1 MISSDESRKSP
12 LMNRPA
18 CQIIGV
24 ILALTMI
31 PAIAAEPDAESELR
45 ELDQATQNLKQE
57 MLDLEAELTD
67 LEQDINYPAPRRW
80 TVFFTMDPAMTDF
93 TLDAVELSVDGT
105 VVTRH
110 RYSAQERAALADEG
124 AQKLFVAGLD
134 PGPHRVRVRFDGE
147 MDSQPYRREQR
158 FTVDKPEG
166 PRLLELRLAP
176 EVSVDNAGRNNGGP
190 GLLAR
195 SYDDL
200 P

>member
-1 MISSDESRKSP
+1 MTSSEESRKSAF
-12 LMNRPA
+12 MNLPARPF
-18 CQIIGV
+18 IGV
-24 ILALTMI
+24 TLALTMV
-31 PAIAAEPDAESELR
+31 AATAAEPDAESELR
-45 ELDQATQNLKQE
+45 ALDQATQNLKLE

-80 TVFFTMDPAMTDF
+80 TVFFTVDPAMTDF

-105 VVTRH
+105 VVARH
-110 RYSAQERAALADEG
+110 RYTDQERAALSDQG
-124 AQKLFVAGLD
+124 AQQLFIAGID
-134 PGPHRVRVRFDGE
+134 PGPHRVRVRFDGQW
-147 MDSQPYRREQR
+147 DGQPYRREQR

-176 EVSVDNAGRNNGGP
+176 EVTVDNAGRNNGGP
-190 GLLAR
+190 GLIAR

>member
-1 MISSDESRKSP
+1 
-12 LMNRPA
+12 MNRPA

-31 PAIAAEPDAESELR
+31 AATAAKPDAEIELR

-67 LEQDINYPAPRRW
+67 LEQEISYPAPRRW
-80 TVFFTMDPAMTDF
+80 TVFFTVDPAMTDF
-93 TLDAVELSVDGT
+93 MLDAVELSVDGT

-110 RYSAQERAALADEG
+110 RYSDQERAALANQG
-124 AQKLFVAGLD
+124 AQKLFIAGLN
-134 PGPHRVRVRFDGE
+134 PGPHRVRVRFEGQLDN
-147 MDSQPYRREQR
+147 QPYRREQR
-158 FTVDKPEG
+158 FTIDKPEG
-166 PRLLELRLAP
+166 PRLLELRLSP
-176 EVSVDNAGRNNGGP
+176 EVTVDNAGRNNGGP